1 MRLTKKGHACVRLE
15 KDGRTLVIDP
25 GTFSEEDAA
34 VGAEAILVT
43 HEHLDHFNEDRLRV
57 ALEANPE
64 ARIWTLGSV
73 ADKISAAFPG
83 RVHTVGEGDTFSAAG
98 FDIQVHGQLHAVI
111 HPDLPRITN
120 VGYLVDGSVFHPGD
134 ALTVPDS
141 PVETLLLPVQAPWS
155 KISEVIDYVRE
166 IKPQRAIDVHDG
178 LLTDIGLMVYNN
190 GLGPSG
196 PGIGGAEHGRLRAGR
211 QPRPELTSRC
221 QRRAVHS
228 RACASP
234 HGTSTRSP
242 PACPGCW
249 PGWRAATPTCCA
261 SRRPSAPR
269 SSSPSTS
276 CAPSATRRPSTPP
289 AAGTAWRC
297 CPAWAWRTW

>member
-1 MRLTKKGHACVRLE
+1 MKLTKKGHACVRLE

-43 HEHLDHFNEDRLRV
+43 HEHLDHFNEDRLRA
-57 ALEANPE
+57 ALEANPG
-64 ARIWTLGSV
+64 AQIWTLRSV
-73 ADKISAAFPG
+73 ADLVSAAFPG

-141 PVETLLLPVQAPWS
+141 PVDTLLLPVHAPWS

-178 LLTDIGLMVYNN
+178 LLTDIGHMVYNN
-190 GLGPSG
+190 GLGPNG
-196 PGIGGAEHGRLRAGR
+196 AGIGGAEHGSLA
-211 QPRPELTSRC
+211 
-221 QRRAVHS
+221 
-228 RACASP
+228 
-234 HGTSTRSP
+234 
-242 PACPGCW
+242 PGESLDL
-249 PGWRAATPTCCA
+249 A
-261 SRRPSAPR
+261 
-269 SSSPSTS
+269 
-276 CAPSATRRPSTPP
+276 
-289 AAGTAWRC
+289 
-297 CPAWAWRTW
+297 